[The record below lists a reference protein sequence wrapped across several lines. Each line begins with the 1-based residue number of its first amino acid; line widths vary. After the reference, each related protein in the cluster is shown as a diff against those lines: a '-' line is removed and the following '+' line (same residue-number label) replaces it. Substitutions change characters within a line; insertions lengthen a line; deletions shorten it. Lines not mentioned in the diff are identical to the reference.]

1 MRGGAVRIRNVHEKC
16 RHMPRHRVEVRRE
29 RFGEMTKLIMDRGQ
43 WNKLGAGGGEEIRQV
58 SR

>member
-1 MRGGAVRIRNVHEKC
+1 MRIRNVHEKC